1 MMMVTQRQII
11 VGLEEKKVRTKYGM
25 EFSEKAEKDYRRLL
39 INMIYK
45 LLPIREEEKDW
56 EKYLDSIIE
65 EIGGFVGL
73 FEQIDEI
80 SIIRILSKLEGLK
93 IYQNEDDFYNYRKTV
108 LECTNLIK

>member
-1 MMMVTQRQII
+1 M
-11 VGLEEKKVRTKYGM
+11 RTRYGM
-25 EFSEKAEKDYRRLL
+25 EFSESAEKDYKKYLKKK
-39 INMIYK
+39 IYK
-45 LLPIREEEKDW
+45 LLPIREEGKDW

-65 EIGGFVGL
+65 EIGGFVEL